1 MRLKLP
7 NKSNIISLSLGIV
20 CALGN
25 DPWALWHLSIL
36 SLIIWFW
43 LVIKNTV
50 SKNIFKK
57 TFIFGFGYFSI
68 SLIWIVEPFLVQPW
82 IHGWIAPIALIVLP
96 SFLAL
101 IWALFA
107 FLGHYYLSSIGIVI
121 GLSLAEYCRLYLFTG
136 FPWATISYVL
146 LDTKAEKWLSILGPY
161 GLSLFLL
168 LTCFTIAFTLRVR
181 KKINVFLASCII
193 YILFFVPHFFEQEP
207 VKNLDVSVRLIQPN
221 AVQEKKWSEEFAPI
235 FFENMIEMTAQ
246 QPKPDIVIWPETSLY
261 LPYNAAF
268 EELDKMRAAA
278 GESILIFGA
287 LKLDQTNFLKN
298 SLIIE
303 NRNQDAIFYDK
314 AKLVPF
320 GEYFPFTALISYFKI
335 SEQSNLFGW
344 GFKKGNGPELLNL
357 TNGLKFIPLI
367 CYEAIFPNFLKP
379 SVQNADFI
387 LQITNDAWFGK
398 SIGPQQHLAQLRIR
412 AIEYGLPVIRVANT
426 GITAI
431 IDANGKVVENL
442 SVNKSGFLDSFIPSR
457 KKSTVY
463 GLFGDLIFLSL
474 ILLTSSVAFINN
486 KFINHKNFKIRFNKH
501 K

>member
-7 NKSNIISLSLGIV
+7 NKSNIISLILGIV

-25 DPWALWHLSIL
+25 DPWALWNLSVL
-36 SLIIWFW
+36 SLIVWFW
-43 LVIKNTV
+43 LIIKSKV
-50 SKNIFKK
+50 PKNIFKK
-57 TFIFGFGYFSI
+57 TFQFGFGYFAI
-68 SLIWIVEPFLVQPW
+68 SLIWIVEPFLVEPW
-82 IHGWIAPIALIVLP
+82 THGWIAPIALIVLP

-101 IWALFA
+101 IWALCA

-121 GLSLAEYCRLYLFTG
+121 GLSLAEYCRLYLLTG

-146 LDTKAEKWLSILGPY
+146 LDTEAEKWLAILGPY

-181 KKINVFLASCII
+181 KKINVLLSICII
-193 YILFFVPHFFEQEP
+193 CMLFFVPHFFEKEP
-207 VKNLDVSVRLIQPN
+207 IKNLNISGRLVPPN

-235 FFENMIEMTAQ
+235 FFENMIKMTAQ

-268 EELDKMRAAA
+268 EELDKMRTAA

-303 NRNQDAIFYDK
+303 NRNQDAVFYDK

-320 GEYFPFTALISYFKI
+320 GEYLPFIDLMSYFKI
-335 SEQSNLFGW
+335 SERSNLFGW

-379 SVQNADFI
+379 SVKNADFI

-457 KKSTVY
+457 KKGTVY
-463 GLFGDLIFLSL
+463 GLFGDLIFLLL
-474 ILLTSSVAFINN
+474 ILLTTAVAFITK
-486 KFINHKNFKIRFNKH
+486 KFINQKNHKICVT
-501 K
+501 

>member
-1 MRLKLP
+1 
-7 NKSNIISLSLGIV
+7 
-20 CALGN
+20 
-25 DPWALWHLSIL
+25 
-36 SLIIWFW
+36 
-43 LVIKNTV
+43 
-50 SKNIFKK
+50 
-57 TFIFGFGYFSI
+57 
-68 SLIWIVEPFLVQPW
+68 
-82 IHGWIAPIALIVLP
+82 
-96 SFLAL
+96 
-101 IWALFA
+101 
-107 FLGHYYLSSIGIVI
+107 
-121 GLSLAEYCRLYLFTG
+121 
-136 FPWATISYVL
+136 L
-146 LDTKAEKWLSILGPY
+146 LDTKAEKWFSILGPY

-168 LTCFTIAFTLRVR
+168 LTCFTIAIILRVR
-181 KKINVFLASCII
+181 KKINVFLAICMIC
-193 YILFFVPHFFEQEP
+193 ILFFVPSFFEKESL
-207 VKNLDVSVRLIQPN
+207 KNLNVSVRLVQPN
-221 AVQEKKWSEEFAPI
+221 AVQEKKWSEKFAPI

-268 EELDKMRAAA
+268 EELDKMRTAA

-303 NRNQDAIFYDK
+303 NRNQDAVFYDK

-320 GEYFPFTALISYFKI
+320 GEYLPFIDLMSYFKI
-335 SEQSNLFGW
+335 SERSNLFGW

-379 SVQNADFI
+379 SVKNADFI

-442 SVNKSGFLDSFIPSR
+442 AVNKSGFLDSFIPSR

-463 GLFGDLIFLSL
+463 GLFGDLIFLLL
-474 ILLTSSVAFINN
+474 ILLTVAVAFIIK
-486 KFINHKNFKIRFNKH
+486 KFINQKGLNKRIY
-501 K
+501 